1 MLALGSSRKNLAKP
15 RYLCYF
21 LLLASHEEAAM
32 RRLTVSAVC
41 ILLFSLSPAWAE
53 FYRYVDRDG
62 KEFFT
67 NDLKQVPQEYR
78 SSAAPVKTDDSRV
91 SVGDKPV
98 GSGRSTGTMKEHKD
112 KDGRGEQYWRKRAD
126 KLRQQLRTYQ
136 DEYDLIVKQEKDEE
150 GKPRK
155 LTSRKNKSLSSR
167 EKKKALLE
175 KKISRKKQELEVDL
189 PEIARK
195 ADAYPGWIRE

>member
-1 MLALGSSRKNLAKP
+1 
-15 RYLCYF
+15 
-21 LLLASHEEAAM
+21 M
-32 RRLTVSAVC
+32 RRFAVSAVC
-41 ILLFSLSPAWAE
+41 ILLFFASSARAE

-78 SSAAPVKTDDSRV
+78 SSATPVKTDDSRV
-91 SVGDKPV
+91 SVGNKPE
-98 GSGRSTGTMKEHKD
+98 GPGRSTGALKEHKD
-112 KDGRGEQYWRKRAD
+112 KNGKGEEYWRKRAD

-136 DEYDLIVKQEKDEE
+136 DEYDLIVKQEKDDE
-150 GKPRK
+150 GKLRR
-155 LTSRKNKSLSSR
+155 LTSSRKRSLSSR

-189 PEIARK
+189 PETARK